1 MRKPFITVRMTHGM
15 LGALLVSTCACSGT
29 KWTEVEKDSIRIVTQ
44 QEGAVLGYSAN
55 SGVRLLAVDGY
66 AFKDLNRNGLLDP
79 YEDWRLTPEERAVD
93 LAGQLSTEEIAGLM
107 LYSAHQSIPGASKGF
122 GASTY
127 NGKSFDESGAQP
139 SDLSDAQR
147 KFLTEDNV
155 RHVLVTRVQSP
166 EVAARWNNNVQ
177 ALVEGIGHGIP
188 ANNSSDPR
196 HGTAA
201 DTEYNFGS
209 GGQISLWPG
218 SLGLAATFRPEMMRR
233 FGEIAS
239 AEYRALGIATAL
251 SPQVDMA
258 TEPRWSRVSGTFG
271 EDPDLVTDMS
281 RAYVDG
287 FQTSTGGKE
296 IRDGWGY
303 ESVNAMVKHWPGGG
317 PGEAGRDA
325 HYGYG
330 KYAVYPGKNIEEQK
344 KPFVEG
350 AFKLDGAT
358 GKASAVMPYYTIS
371 VGLNPDGADIA
382 NSYNRYLITDQ
393 LREKYGYDGVVCTDW
408 GITGD
413 ETGIE
418 TFAGKP
424 WGAEELSVAERH
436 YRILMAGVDQFGGNN
451 DKGPVLEA
459 YKMGVEE
466 MGEPA
471 MSERFETSAVRLLLN
486 IFRTG
491 LFENPYLDP
500 AESQKIVGNPDFMK
514 EAYDAQLASV
524 VMLKNKGN
532 ALPMSKEMKVY
543 IPKRYYPAVVGFFG
557 TTSEAHRD
565 DPVNLDLVRKYF
577 TVVDN
582 PDEADFAIV
591 FMTSPNSGTGYDKSD
606 REKGGNG
613 YMPISLQY
621 NDYTATYARNPSL
634 AGGDPFEN
642 FTNRSYKGKS
652 VKTAN
657 KQDMLSVL
665 ETKAKMKGKPVIVS
679 LEMDKP
685 TIMSEFEGSA
695 DAILVNF
702 GVQNQAVLDIISGKA
717 EPSALL
723 PLQMPADMR
732 IVEEQFED
740 VPRDMKCYT
749 DSEGHLYDFAFGM
762 NWKGVIDDER
772 VTKYK

>member
-1 MRKPFITVRMTHGM
+1 
-15 LGALLVSTCACSGT
+15 
-29 KWTEVEKDSIRIVTQ
+29 
-44 QEGAVLGYSAN
+44 
-55 SGVRLLAVDGY
+55 
-66 AFKDLNRNGLLDP
+66 
-79 YEDWRLTPEERAVD
+79 
-93 LAGQLSTEEIAGLM
+93 M

-122 GASTY
+122 GTSTY

-325 HYGYG
+325 HHGYG

-436 YRILMAGVDQFGGNN
+436 YRILMAGVDQLVVITIKARYWRLIRWVWKRWESPPCVN
-451 DKGPVLEA
+451 V
-459 YKMGVEE
+459 
-466 MGEPA
+466 
-471 MSERFETSAVRLLLN
+471 SRLL
-486 IFRTG
+486 
-491 LFENPYLDP
+491 PY
-500 AESQKIVGNPDFMK
+500 
-514 EAYDAQLASV
+514 
-524 VMLKNKGN
+524 
-532 ALPMSKEMKVY
+532 VY
-543 IPKRYYPAVVGFFG
+543 Y
-557 TTSEAHRD
+557 
-565 DPVNLDLVRKYF
+565 
-577 TVVDN
+577 
-582 PDEADFAIV
+582 
-591 FMTSPNSGTGYDKSD
+591 
-606 REKGGNG
+606 
-613 YMPISLQY
+613 
-621 NDYTATYARNPSL
+621 
-634 AGGDPFEN
+634 
-642 FTNRSYKGKS
+642 
-652 VKTAN
+652 
-657 KQDMLSVL
+657 
-665 ETKAKMKGKPVIVS
+665 
-679 LEMDKP
+679 
-685 TIMSEFEGSA
+685 
-695 DAILVNF
+695 
-702 GVQNQAVLDIISGKA
+702 
-717 EPSALL
+717 
-723 PLQMPADMR
+723 
-732 IVEEQFED
+732 
-740 VPRDMKCYT
+740 
-749 DSEGHLYDFAFGM
+749 
-762 NWKGVIDDER
+762 
-772 VTKYK
+772 

>member
-1 MRKPFITVRMTHGM
+1 
-15 LGALLVSTCACSGT
+15 
-29 KWTEVEKDSIRIVTQ
+29 
-44 QEGAVLGYSAN
+44 
-55 SGVRLLAVDGY
+55 
-66 AFKDLNRNGLLDP
+66 
-79 YEDWRLTPEERAVD
+79 
-93 LAGQLSTEEIAGLM
+93 M

-122 GASTY
+122 GTSTY

-471 MSERFETSAVRLLLN
+471 MRERFETSAVRLLLN

-532 ALPMSKEMKVY
+532 A
-543 IPKRYYPAVVGFFG
+543 
-557 TTSEAHRD
+557 
-565 DPVNLDLVRKYF
+565 
-577 TVVDN
+577 
-582 PDEADFAIV
+582 
-591 FMTSPNSGTGYDKSD
+591 
-606 REKGGNG
+606 
-613 YMPISLQY
+613 
-621 NDYTATYARNPSL
+621 
-634 AGGDPFEN
+634 
-642 FTNRSYKGKS
+642 
-652 VKTAN
+652 
-657 KQDMLSVL
+657 
-665 ETKAKMKGKPVIVS
+665 
-679 LEMDKP
+679 
-685 TIMSEFEGSA
+685 
-695 DAILVNF
+695 
-702 GVQNQAVLDIISGKA
+702 
-717 EPSALL
+717 
-723 PLQMPADMR
+723 
-732 IVEEQFED
+732 
-740 VPRDMKCYT
+740 
-749 DSEGHLYDFAFGM
+749 
-762 NWKGVIDDER
+762 
-772 VTKYK
+772 